1 MLYAWE
7 AGKVITG
14 FRWGDQTETDRL
26 EYLGIDGR
34 MILKWIF
41 KKWNEGMGGMHWI
54 GLAQDRNRWQALL
67 NMVMILRDPQ
77 NSENFLTS

>member
-7 AGKVITG
+7 VITG
-14 FRWGDQTETDRL
+14 FRWGDQRETDRM

-41 KKWNEGMGGMHWI
+41 MKWNKGMGGMHLI
-54 GLAQDRNRWQALL
+54 GLAQDRNRWWGLL
-67 NMVMILRDPQ
+67 NMVMILWVPQ
-77 NSENFLTS
+77 NSGNFLTS